1 MRRWTGSRG
10 RWDEALSLYAS
21 IWTYYATT
29 KVPRMS
35 EPRRD
40 AKWWGWGNPAV
51 EPPLDEDALAV
62 LRERI
67 GELEPW
73 PLARSL
79 EEFEL
84 PEAEQPPRALV
95 EAVGEGCVS
104 ASQEDRLRHATGRG
118 YADLARLRNGR
129 LEAAPDAVVT
139 PADAMAL
146 RRVIDVCAAEGVAIV
161 PFGGGTSV
169 VGGIEPVRGRHP
181 RLISLDL
188 RRLQEVAIDR
198 RSLTARL
205 GAGLRGPEAE
215 AALAREGLTLGH
227 FPQSFEYATIGG
239 FAATRSAGQASSG
252 YGRFD
257 ELVSSVRL
265 LAPAGDLSTRET
277 PHNAA
282 GPALRELVIGSEGVL
297 GVIPD
302 VTVRVRPVPAACRY
316 EAWMAESFEAGAEI
330 VRALAQGPGLP
341 AIIRVSDE
349 EETEGTLALSGPR
362 GLSGSLFDRYL
373 GIRGR
378 RGGALVIVGY
388 EGDEE
393 SVARRRA
400 LTVRILRGG
409 GAAYLGQAA
418 GRAWEHSRF
427 QGPYLRD
434 TLMEMGAMVETL
446 ETAHSWSRFGALHE
460 GVAAAIRDALAQ
472 EGTPGLV
479 FCHLSHAYADGA
491 SLYFTFISRAR
502 RGAELEQWAAVKRAA
517 CEAIVA
523 HGGTITHH
531 HAVGRDHA
539 PYMEAEVGRTG
550 LEALRALK
558 ERLDPTGIMNPGKL
572 LPD

>member
-1 MRRWTGSRG
+1 MPYKG
-10 RWDEALSLYAS
+10 D
-21 IWTYYATT
+21 
-29 KVPRMS
+29 MN
-35 EPRRD
+35 PRRD
-40 AKWWGWGNPAV
+40 AKWWGWGDPSV
-51 EPPLDEDALAV
+51 EPSLDDDARGV

-73 PLARSL
+73 PLAQVL
-79 EEFEL
+79 EGFEL
-84 PEAEQPPRALV
+84 PAAEALPEALLD
-95 EAVGEGCVS
+95 AVGEGNVFTS
-104 ASQEDRLRHATGRG
+104 DEDRLRHATGRG
-118 YADLARLRNGR
+118 YADLARLRLGG
-129 LEAAPDAVVT
+129 LEAAPDAVVM
-139 PADAMAL
+139 PRSASAL
-146 RRVIDVCAAEGVAIV
+146 QRILEVCASEGIAVV

-169 VGGIEPVRGRHP
+169 VGGVEPLRGSHG

-188 RRLQEVAIDR
+188 GALREVVVDE

-215 AALAREGLTLGH
+215 TALARFGLTLGH

-257 ELVSSVRL
+257 SLVSSVRL
-265 LAPAGDLSTRET
+265 LSPASELSTLET
-277 PHNAA
+277 PHTAA
-282 GPALRELVIGSEGVL
+282 GPALRELIVGSEGVL

-302 VTVRVRPVPAACRY
+302 VTVRVRAAPTVRRY
-316 EAWMAESFEAGAEI
+316 EAWIAESFEAGTEI
-330 VRALAQGPGLP
+330 VRSLAQGPGLP
-341 AIIRVSDE
+341 QIIRVSDE
-349 EETEGTLALSGPR
+349 EETEGTLALNGPR
-362 GLSGSLFDRYL
+362 GLSGRLFDGYL
-373 GIRGR
+373 GARRR
-378 RGGALVIVGY
+378 RGGALMIVGY
-388 EGDEE
+388 EGNEE
-393 SVARRRA
+393 SASRTRA
-400 LTVRILRGG
+400 LGTRALREG

-418 GRAWEHSRF
+418 GKAWEHGRY

-446 ETAHSWSRFGALHE
+446 ETSHTWSRFGELH
-460 GVAAAIRDALAQ
+460 AAVGEAIRGALGGQ
-472 EGTPGLV
+472 GTPGLV

-539 PYMEAEVGRTG
+539 PYMEAEVGRSG
-550 LEALRALK
+550 VEVLRAVK
-558 ERLDPTGIMNPGKL
+558 EQLDPAGIMNPGKL

>member
-1 MRRWTGSRG
+1 
-10 RWDEALSLYAS
+10 
-21 IWTYYATT
+21 
-29 KVPRMS
+29 MS
-35 EPRRD
+35 PRRD
-40 AKWWGWGNPAV
+40 AKWWGWGDPSI
-51 EPPLDEDALAV
+51 EPTLDDQALGV

-73 PLARSL
+73 PLARAL
-79 EEFEL
+79 DDFEL
-84 PEAEQPPRALV
+84 PAAEGLPRALV
-95 EAVGEGCVS
+95 EAVGEANVFTS
-104 ASQEDRLRHATGRG
+104 AEDRLRHSVGRG
-118 YADLARLRNGR
+118 YVDLARLRNAD
-129 LEAAPDAVVT
+129 LENAPDAVVM
-139 PADAMAL
+139 PADAEAL
-146 RRVIDVCAAEGVAIV
+146 RRAIDACAAEGIAIV

-169 VGGIEPVRGRHP
+169 VGGVEPLRGSHGRV
-181 RLISLDL
+181 ISLDL
-188 RRLQEVAIDR
+188 GALRGVSVDR

-215 AALAREGLTLGH
+215 AALARQGLTLGH
-227 FPQSFEYATIGG
+227 FPQSFEYATVGG

-257 ELVSSVRL
+257 ALVSSVRL
-265 LAPAGDLSTRET
+265 QAPAGDLRTLET
-277 PHNAA
+277 PHTAA

-302 VTVRVRPVPAACRY
+302 VTVRVRPAPTARRY
-316 EAWMAESFEAGAEI
+316 EAWMAESFDAGAEI
-330 VRALAQGPGLP
+330 VRGLAQGPGLP
-341 AIIRVSDE
+341 QVIRVSDE

-362 GLSGSLFDRYL
+362 GLGGRLFDGYL
-373 GIRGR
+373 GARRR
-378 RGGALVIVGY
+378 RGGALMIVGF

-400 LTVRILRGG
+400 LSVRALRDG
-409 GAAYLGQAA
+409 GAAYLGQSA
-418 GRAWEHSRF
+418 GRAWEHGRY

-434 TLMEMGAMVETL
+434 TLMGMGAMVETL
-446 ETAHSWSRFGALHE
+446 ETSHTWSRFGELH
-460 GVAAAIRDALAQ
+460 AAVGDAIRNSLAAQ
-472 EGTPGLV
+472 ATPGLV

-539 PYMEAEVGRTG
+539 PYMEAEVGQVG
-550 LEALRALK
+550 LDVIRAAK
-558 ERLDPTGIMNPGKL
+558 ERLDPAGIMNPGKL
-572 LPD
+572 LPA